1 MGKASRQR
9 WNHEQIPEMGSLDRS
24 SLGFLKIL
32 VQGCRRR
39 APVLGYRNPH
49 RGAQFF
55 TKKSNHL
62 VIIMRFPQVFLVYL
76 ALRVLPR
83 KHKEFQ

>member
-1 MGKASRQR
+1 MNKSRNWVVVIGCQR
-9 WNHEQIPEMGSLDRS
+9 LSFHVSAGLPPSR
-24 SLGFLKIL
+24 
-32 VQGCRRR
+32 
-39 APVLGYRNPH
+39 PVLGYRNPH